1 MGRLRS
7 YSYLPQDLLEEI
19 LTRLP
24 VISII
29 RFKCVNKSWYNLFEN
44 HTFIAKHH
52 RHHSSQKNPSLLVE
66 VEDST
71 TIPQRSVMSL
81 HLADGLDSGVSL
93 DMPFIP
99 ERLVYI
105 SDCIN
110 GIICLREL
118 SSRLVLWNPAVREYK
133 VIPNPPSH
141 VHSPSNVCYDY
152 PTFAFGYDHISNDYK
167 LVQIGTYS
175 TVLYDSI
182 DQILH
187 PVVHIYTLSTD
198 SWRQIDTG
206 FDHSILN
213 FPGECSNNLYL
224 NGVYHWPG
232 CIILD
237 KHGQHCEVIVCFDMR
252 DEVFQ
257 IMKMPNLGDI
267 SHIEKIWKTASVLN
281 DCAALIMGSRSLGPN
296 NL

>member
-1 MGRLRS
+1 
-7 YSYLPQDLLEEI
+7 
-19 LTRLP
+19 
-24 VISII
+24 
-29 RFKCVNKSWYNLFEN
+29 
-44 HTFIAKHH
+44 
-52 RHHSSQKNPSLLVE
+52 
-66 VEDST
+66 
-71 TIPQRSVMSL
+71 MSL

-118 SSRLVLWNPAVREYK
+118 SSRLFLWNPAIREYK
-133 VIPNPPSH
+133 VIPDPPSY

-152 PTFAFGYDHISNDYK
+152 PTFAFGYDHIFNDYK

-175 TVLYDSI
+175 TVLYDLI

-187 PVVHIYTLSTD
+187 PVVHIYNLSTN
-198 SWRQIDTG
+198 SWRQINTG
-206 FDHSILN
+206 VDHSIIC
-213 FPGECSNNLYL
+213 FPGECSNEIFL

-237 KHGQHCEVIVCFDMR
+237 EHGRDCEVIVCFDMR
-252 DEVFQ
+252 DEVFR
-257 IMKMPNLGDI
+257 IINMPNLGDI
-267 SHIEKIWKTASVLN
+267 SHIKEIWKTVALLN
-281 DCAALIMGSRSLGPN
+281 DCVALIIYDLKQRKHCDI
-296 NL
+296 